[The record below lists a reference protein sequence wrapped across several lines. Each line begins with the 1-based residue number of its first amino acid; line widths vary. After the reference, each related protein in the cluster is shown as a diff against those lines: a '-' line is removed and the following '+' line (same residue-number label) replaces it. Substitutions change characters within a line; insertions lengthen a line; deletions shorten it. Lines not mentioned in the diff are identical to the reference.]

1 MSTAAKKLFSYTM
14 PKYSEE
20 IRKKTLFHYTTGAGL
35 LGILELGRLW
45 CTAPNCTN
53 DESEMTSVNDTLT
66 KIFSGVLRHLREEED
81 KRLDV
86 FYGRGV
92 DPEQAGYAEN
102 YASLIIGVLFSHMNP
117 YLACFCTP
125 ADEESARHGLLS
137 QWRGYGTDG
146 GYAIQF
152 DREKLIELISEHNKN
167 TTSAFNLSDVS
178 YDEHSECYTN
188 LLSLKPEFETAF
200 LSHLDYLI
208 HNFLSREPF
217 NPLKNFSPEA
227 LSALLDALINIKNRH
242 FREER
247 EVRLSL
253 GLVSADRDV
262 LKPKY
267 YVRDGL
273 IVPYV
278 ESFAIIDCIKSIV
291 VGPAPR
297 QDVRVYSVMNRLNTL
312 GIKVPVMPS
321 NIPFTRQ

>member
-1 MSTAAKKLFSYTM
+1 M

-20 IRKKTLFHYTTGAGL
+20 IRENTLFHYTTGAGL
-35 LGILELGRLW
+35 LGILGSGRLW

-53 DESEMTSVNDTLT
+53 DESEMTSANETLT
-66 KIFSGVLRHLREEED
+66 KMFSDVLFGLREKED
-81 KRLDV
+81 ERLDV

-92 DPEQAGYAEN
+92 DPEQEKYAEH
-102 YASLIIGVLFSHMNP
+102 YTSLIIGSLFSHMNP

-137 QWRGYGTDG
+137 QWRGYGADG

-152 DREKLIELISEHNKN
+152 DRKKLNELISKHNEN
-167 TTSAFNLSDVS
+167 TTSTFHLSNVS
-178 YDEHSECYTN
+178 YDKGSDCYTN

-200 LSHLDYLI
+200 LAHLDFLI
-208 HNFLSREPF
+208 HEFLSLKPF
-217 NPLKNFSPEA
+217 NPLKNFSAEA
-227 LSALLDALINIKNRH
+227 LSALIDALINIKNNH

-253 GLVSADRDV
+253 GLVSSDFDI

-278 ESFAIIDCIKSIV
+278 ESFDITDCIKSIV

-321 NIPFTRQ
+321 KIPFTRQ